1 MGTNKLSDGD
11 KETVRLKAKQ
21 IMDDFMNALN
31 DVDDMSLEFGAL
43 QEKDTRDFFENIYF
57 GEEFR
62 ERFLKNAK
70 NIDDNQIVAER
81 KKW

>member
-1 MGTNKLSDGD
+1 MLTQED
-11 KETVRLKAKQ
+11 KNNVREKAKR
-21 IMDDFMNALN
+21 IMDDFMKAIK
-31 DVDDMSLEFGAL
+31 DVEDVPIEFGSKR
-43 QEKDTRDFFENIYF
+43 EKDTRGSFENKYE

-70 NIDDNQIVAER
+70 NVDDNQIVAER